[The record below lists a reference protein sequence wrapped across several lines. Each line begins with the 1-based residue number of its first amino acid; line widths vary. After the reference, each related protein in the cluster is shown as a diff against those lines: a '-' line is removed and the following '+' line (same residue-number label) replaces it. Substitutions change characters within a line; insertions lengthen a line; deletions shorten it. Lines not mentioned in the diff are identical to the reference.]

1 MILAIRDSRRQ
12 DKQQN
17 QIKTTNITYD
27 QNSMIF
33 FLKKLNDQVKIAS
46 DTKEP
51 KQAKIQSHFNYARK
65 RWQRRQ
71 DKNLFTKKRI

>member
-17 QIKTTNITYD
+17 QIKTTHITYD

-46 DTKEP
+46 DSK
-51 KQAKIQSHFNYARK
+51 
-65 RWQRRQ
+65 
-71 DKNLFTKKRI
+71 